1 MELNLK
7 NKTIIVSGS
16 SKGIGKNIANLLLK
30 EGSNVVINGRNKIT
44 LTQTFKELNSEFN
57 GNLVAIPGDVS
68 KSSVVNKIRKTTIKK
83 WGKIDGIVANA
94 STLKNL
100 KNIDKFNK
108 ASGWLMKYNF
118 EMVYN
123 LVDNLTPYI
132 KSKESSIVVIGSIAG
147 IEDIGAPIYYSV
159 YKSSLSAYVKT
170 MSRELSKKNI
180 RINLISPGNIL
191 FSKGNWEK
199 RIEKNKTKI
208 KNMIKKNVPL
218 KKFGKPEDI
227 SVMVA
232 MLLSNKTQFITGS
245 NFVIDG
251 GQTRSIR

>member
-123 LVDNLTPYI
+123 LVDNTI
-132 KSKESSIVVIGSIAG
+132 
-147 IEDIGAPIYYSV
+147 
-159 YKSSLSAYVKT
+159 
-170 MSRELSKKNI
+170 
-180 RINLISPGNIL
+180 LIW
-191 FSKGNWEK
+191 F
-199 RIEKNKTKI
+199 
-208 KNMIKKNVPL
+208 
-218 KKFGKPEDI
+218 
-227 SVMVA
+227 VA
-232 MLLSNKTQFITGS
+232 DRTW
-245 NFVIDG
+245 
-251 GQTRSIR
+251 TRLHMC